1 MNIYA
6 DNALGH
12 ILTKRITPYLNKQG
26 HKFSENPL
34 ECNVQLSF
42 VRAGWKG
49 NLPIVQRI
57 DGIYYSS
64 VEDYQTR
71 NLAIS
76 KTHQIASGVIYQSEY
91 SKKLCEHLLLQRN
104 TKAKVS
110 VIYNGIEP
118 NWCGPHIE
126 HDGINIVVLGKH
138 RRHKRLKEIIDLFI
152 DYNNVVN
159 DSTLH
164 IFGLLHNN
172 TPVIHPNIKYYGM
185 VEREKMI
192 DVMRISDMSIHL
204 SKRDSCPNSVV
215 ECISAGIPVITT
227 NNCGGATEMCRMTPG
242 CIIIEQDGD
251 YNDLKTVDYYGEQW
265 NKVKPEVQIALLYAM
280 VSITNDKRRV
290 ILPKELHAEY
300 TADKYIEIMKGVL

>member
-6 DNALGH
+6 DNVLGH
-12 ILTKRITPYLNKQG
+12 ILTKRITPHLNKQG
-26 HKFSENPL
+26 HSFSENPIG
-34 ECNVQLSF
+34 CNVQLSF
-42 VRAGWKG
+42 VRAGWRG
-49 NLPIVQRI
+49 TLPIVQRI

-71 NLAIS
+71 NSAIS

-104 TKAKVS
+104 PKAKVS

-118 NWCGPHIE
+118 CWCGDHIK
-126 HDGINIVVLGKH
+126 HSGIHIVVLGKH
-138 RRHKRLKEIIDLFI
+138 RRHKRLAEIIELFYH
-152 DYNNVVN
+152 YNTMVP

-172 TPVIHPNIKYYGM
+172 IPVNHPRIKYYGM

-192 DVMRISDMSIHL
+192 EVMRISDMSIHL

-242 CIIIEQDGD
+242 CIVVEQDGD
-251 YNDLKTVDYYGEQW
+251 YDDLKPVDYYGEQW
-265 NKVKPEVQIALLYAM
+265 NKVKPEVQIELLNAM
-280 VSITNDKRRV
+280 LSITNDKRRV
-290 ILPKELHAEY
+290 ILPKELHADY